1 MLQYLIILLDDTS
14 TSYCH
19 YPSTNSGQAR
29 RTERR
34 LISLEDLHAGIF
46 FGMKENLMIQFVYPD
61 YELPQEYKDV
71 IETIDHSKIRTS
83 PNPSEGGETSD
94 ADVVVF
100 NDWQEMVGYSFDAKK
115 AYVLRISKADLFA
128 QRALV
133 KSVLGKVA
141 RLNVV
146 ITDVE
151 KFTDADFETYK
162 TCLAEWANE
171 LERLYAAGGSPQF
184 NLLTDRMMLDK
195 MNNCGAGDTN
205 ITLAPDGRFYICPA
219 FYLDAPIDGTE
230 KSLGDVCSKGFSV
243 GSLAEGLDIKNP
255 QLYKLTHAPL
265 CRNCDAYQC
274 KRCVWLN
281 RKTTLEVN
289 TPSHEQCVVA
299 HLERNASRNLL
310 AAIRKHGEF
319 LAGNEIKEITYLDP
333 FDVRKEW

>member
-19 YPSTNSGQAR
+19 YPNP
-29 RTERR
+29 RTERC
-34 LISLEDLHAGIF
+34 LISLEDLRAGIL
-46 FGMKENLMIQFVYPD
+46 FGMKENFMIQFVYPD

-71 IETIDHSKIRTS
+71 IETIDHSKILPKSSR
-83 PNPSEGGETSD
+83 E
-94 ADVVVF
+94 ADVVIF
-100 NDWQEMVGYSFDAKK
+100 NNWQEVVGYAFDAKK

-146 ITDVE
+146 ISDVE
-151 KFTDADFETYK
+151 SFTDADFETYK
-162 TCLAEWANE
+162 TCLAEWADE

-205 ITLAPDGRFYICPA
+205 ITLAPDSRFYICPA

-230 KSLGDVCSKGFSV
+230 KSLGDVCRKGFSV
-243 GSLAEGLDIKNP
+243 GSLAEGLDIKNS

-281 RKTTLEVN
+281 RKTTFEVN

-299 HLERNASRNLL
+299 HLERNASRDLL